1 MLSGVR
7 QVAQEPPALR
17 PRVTQP
23 PDEARLR
30 GMVQGLERLLAELPP
45 GPLDAAPAE
54 YEDAFAGSFLRDWRQ
69 LDNSG
74 HRYEQARPAT
84 PGMRGPCSV

>member
-45 GPLDAAPAE
+45 GPLDAAR

-74 HRYEQARPAT
+74 HRYEQARPDT
-84 PGMRGPCSV
+84 LRMRGPCSV